1 MDNNDQKIYKNKRC
15 KKALVLIPHDTNLNN
30 LKSNDYFVKDES
42 VNSMKEA
49 LTKYRE
55 KYQKND
61 TMTKS
66 QPSKSNSSTIDISNF
81 TKQKYLKNN
90 TIKVDKIL
98 LNCAEPR
105 TKVTEFFKIQPKI
118 IDSVILDQDD
128 NINSFYDNENK
139 LNKNIKRNNNTGT
152 SNNRYK
158 DNNKLMKNNNRNVN
172 NSKLN
177 SKKKND
183 SSLMDYTNDNDET
196 IINENEDEE
205 SISFYKDY
213 AHNNNNI
220 NNNNK
225 NNNKDNINNNKNSQY
240 SQNSNFDYEYEK
252 YLKEMNNKNSQNNKY
267 NNYKISGINLNVND
281 INCELLL
288 MNEKLFND
296 LNKDLEINKMG
307 IYQNKLSIIKDFLY
321 TFNDKN
327 NYALYTLIEKLS
339 INNYKNVVNYNR
351 IGLIIKE
358 YIILQLIFFYTI
370 ILIALIRKDKNI
382 FQSGLHNLSFYFH
395 QNYIAFLY
403 IIIANINSN
412 SINDSEFINDTK
424 KLMNIL
430 DENKTWLDKNTFN
443 NYLQTNNKLSK
454 QTLINVIKQIKNYF
468 DSNPFSS
475 NQKEN
480 SKVNQNE
487 NDFVESC
494 IEIFLLYLNSYQNF
508 TIINIIN
515 EIKNSAPIIYLL
527 EMVKFNKVLS
537 HYNEIDNEQID
548 IITTSYDNKND
559 NESNE
564 EEQKEPYLKP
574 INPKYIYTLV
584 LDLDETLVHFISN
597 DESDE
602 KSAYIQIRPGA
613 EEFIKDLSEYYEIVI
628 FTAAH
633 KNYADLIIDALDP
646 DGVVSERLY
655 RQHTLSVGN
664 VSIKDLSKL
673 GRDLKHVIIIDN
685 CVENFSIQPD
695 NGLNIIDFEGF
706 EYDDELEYIKED
718 LLKLAKLKPDDVRY
732 YLKDIQLSMNKRAIF
747 LQKVY
752 NQINDKNELI
762 NDNNNTNNLFKEVIN
777 NNINNKITDK
787 LTEKIVHKGYSYT
800 EESENVV
807 E

>member
-1 MDNNDQKIYKNKRC
+1 MDNNNQKIYKNKRC
-15 KKALVLIPHDTNLNN
+15 KKTLVLIPHDTSLNN
-30 LKSNDYFVKDES
+30 LKSNDYFTKDES

-61 TMTKS
+61 TITKS
-66 QPSKSNSSTIDISNF
+66 LPSKSNSSTIDISNF

-90 TIKVDKIL
+90 TIKVDKIF

-105 TKVTEFFKIQPKI
+105 TKVTEFHKIQPKI

-128 NINSFYDNENK
+128 NLNSFYDIENK
-139 LNKNIKRNNNTGT
+139 LNKDIKRNNNIRIN
-152 SNNRYK
+152 NNRYK
-158 DNNKLMKNNNRNVN
+158 DNDKLMKNNNKRNVN

-213 AHNNNNI
+213 ENNNKNI
-220 NNNNK
+220 NNNK
-225 NNNKDNINNNKNSQY
+225 KDSINNNKNSQY
-240 SQNSNFDYEYEK
+240 PQNSNFDYEYEK
-252 YLKEMNNKNSQNNKY
+252 YLKEMNDKNSQNNTF
-267 NNYKISGINLNVND
+267 NNYKISGINLNEND
-281 INCELLL
+281 INFELLL

-339 INNYKNVVNYNR
+339 INNYKNVGNYNR
-351 IGLIIKE
+351 VGLIIKE

-370 ILIALIRKDKNI
+370 ILIALIKKDKNN

-395 QNYIAFLY
+395 QNYIAFLS
-403 IIIANINSN
+403 IIISNINSN
-412 SINDSEFINDTK
+412 SINDIEIINRKK

-430 DENKTWLDKNTFN
+430 DENKTWLDKNTYN
-443 NYLQTNNKLSK
+443 TYLQTNNKLSK
-454 QTLINVIKQIKNYF
+454 QTLINVLNQITYYF
-468 DSNPFSS
+468 HSNPFSS

-480 SKVNQNE
+480 FKENQNE
-487 NDFVESC
+487 NNFVESC
-494 IEIFLLYLNSYQNF
+494 IKIFLLYLNSYQNF
-508 TIINIIN
+508 SIINIIK
-515 EIKNSAPIIYLL
+515 EMKNSPPINYLL
-527 EMVKFNKVLS
+527 EVVKFSKVLS
-537 HYNEIDNEQID
+537 HYNDIDNEQKD
-548 IITTSYDNKND
+548 TTTTSYDDKND
-559 NESNE
+559 NTNNE
-564 EEQKEPYLKP
+564 QEPKEPYLKP
-574 INPKYIYTLV
+574 INPKYKYTLV
-584 LDLDETLVHFISN
+584 LDLDETLVHFISD

-628 FTAAH
+628 FTAAQ
-633 KNYADLIIDALDP
+633 KNYADLVIDALDP
-646 DGVVSERLY
+646 EGVVSERLY
-655 RQHTLSVGN
+655 RQHTISIGN

-732 YLKDIQLSMNKRAIF
+732 YLKDIQLSMDKRAIF

-752 NQINDKNELI
+752 SQANDRNELI
-762 NDNNNTNNLFKEVIN
+762 NDNNNTNNLFKEIIN
-777 NNINNKITDK
+777 NNINKNNKITDK
-787 LTEKIVHKGYSYT
+787 LTEKIIHKGYSYT